1 MEQPTA
7 QGVKSDSA
15 SDPQAAADRKVQGSI
30 SNLST
35 STLSLQS
42 QNLVHGKWIVNP
54 PASLPPQGSA
64 NFLATGREATM
75 LGIEGTIVYAAEDGA
90 TFNLYFND
98 PYTQEN
104 SATITCSGTACGNYL
119 PSVSQVPPGG
129 HVISPAYT
137 INSQR

>member
-1 MEQPTA
+1 MEQRTA
-7 QGVKSDSA
+7 QSA
-15 SDPQAAADRKVQGSI
+15 QSNSVNDPNAAADRKVEGSI
-30 SNLST
+30 SNLSN
-35 STLSLQS
+35 STLSLRS
-42 QNLVHGKWIVNP
+42 QNLDHGKWVVNP

-64 NFLATGREATM
+64 TFLATGREATG
-75 LGIEGTIVYAAEDGA
+75 LGVEGTIVYTTEDGA
-90 TFNLYFND
+90 TFNFYFND